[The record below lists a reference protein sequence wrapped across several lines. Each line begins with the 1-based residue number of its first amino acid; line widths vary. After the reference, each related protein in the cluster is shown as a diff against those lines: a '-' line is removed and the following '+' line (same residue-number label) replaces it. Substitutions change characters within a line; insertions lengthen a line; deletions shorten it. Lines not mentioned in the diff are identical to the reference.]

1 LKRVLVT
8 GPNGFIGRNAL
19 VPLLKRG
26 FEVHAAYIAHPLEIK
41 GVVWHECNLLDASKT
56 RALVSAI
63 RPTHLLHFAW
73 NVEHGKYWSSPSNLE
88 WLAAS
93 LQLIQFFQEFGGQ
106 RMVGVGTCAE
116 YEWGRGTSRCV
127 EQETPLKPAT
137 LYGAAK
143 NALRQVVESFAAAND
158 LEFAWGRI
166 FLPFGPHEHG
176 ARLVPSVTRA
186 LVRGE
191 IAECSAGTHVRDF
204 LYVEDVADAFAALTD
219 SAAVGAFNIAS
230 GEPVTVREVAERLAK
245 IAGRVDLLRLGA
257 LPERAGDPP
266 VLVADTTRLRSA
278 VGWKPKSSL
287 DEALAST
294 VNWWR
299 KQAPTEQHASRV

>member
-1 LKRVLVT
+1 
-8 GPNGFIGRNAL
+8 
-19 VPLLKRG
+19 
-26 FEVHAAYIAHPLEIK
+26 
-41 GVVWHECNLLDASKT
+41 
-56 RALVSAI
+56 VSAT
-63 RPTHLLHFAW
+63 RPSHLLHFAW

-93 LQLIQFFQEFGGQ
+93 LQLIKLFQELGGQ
-106 RMVGVGTCAE
+106 RVVGAGTCAE
-116 YEWGRGTSRCV
+116 YEWSGGTSRCV

-143 NALRQVVESFAAAND
+143 NALRQVAESFAGAND

-166 FLPFGPHEHG
+166 FLPFGPHEHA
-176 ARLVPSVTRA
+176 ARLVPSVARA
-186 LVRGE
+186 LVRGQ

-278 VGWKPKSSL
+278 VGWKPKASL

-299 KQAPTEQHASRV
+299 KEAPIEQHASRV